1 MPSSEMRILPQRL
14 RANMAPSWT
23 PRAQRSDTAGVQGL
37 LCTRHPRL
45 VGQKQA
51 EQSARLSEST
61 GRGKQTFPHGKKPVM
76 GTARVPGTEVV
87 RGRNGKEGP
96 ESPGRDSRILG
107 SEVEKPDL
115 FSENAAQKVKKGQTP
130 LYSVTYHNRRDS
142 CYHICLHFNE
152 A

>member
-1 MPSSEMRILPQRL
+1 MV
-14 RANMAPSWT
+14 PSWT
-23 PRAQRSDTAGVQGL
+23 PRAERSDTAGVQGL
-37 LCTRHPRL
+37 LLTRRPWL

-51 EQSARLSEST
+51 EQSARLSQST
-61 GRGKQTFPHGKKPVM
+61 GLGKQTFPHGKKPVM

-115 FSENAAQKVKKGQTP
+115 F
-130 LYSVTYHNRRDS
+130 
-142 CYHICLHFNE
+142 
-152 A
+152 